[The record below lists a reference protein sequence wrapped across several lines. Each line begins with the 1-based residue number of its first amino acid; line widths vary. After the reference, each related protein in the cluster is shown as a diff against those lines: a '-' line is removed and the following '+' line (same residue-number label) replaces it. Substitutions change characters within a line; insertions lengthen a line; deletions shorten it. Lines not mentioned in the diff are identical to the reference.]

1 MDLLLFKDKQME
13 CLQMHHLCSSQ
24 RWTEFFLSTKLPC
37 VVSLKIFFHMLL
49 NIHPKKFANFV

>member
-24 RWTEFFLSTKLPC
+24 RWTDFFVYKA
-37 VVSLKIFFHMLL
+37 SLCSFIKNLFHMLL